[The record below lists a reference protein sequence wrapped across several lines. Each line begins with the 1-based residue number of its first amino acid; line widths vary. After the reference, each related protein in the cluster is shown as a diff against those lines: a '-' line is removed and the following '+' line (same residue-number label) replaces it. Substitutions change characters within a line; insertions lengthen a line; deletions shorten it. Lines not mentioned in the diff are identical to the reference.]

1 MSARRFLGRK
11 QFKNEEMFSL
21 RRGLEVMSLP
31 LELRVMRLNAVS
43 VAVKNNEKKQDRHQS
58 ELEKTGS
65 QLFCYWCIGTT

>member
-43 VAVKNNEKKQDRHQS
+43 VAVKNNEKNRTDINQS
-58 ELEKTGS
+58 WKRREAS
-65 QLFCYWCIGTT
+65 CFVIGA